1 MSGTVADFI
10 SGLLLL
16 ALATTLVAHKQTAND
31 VKAATS
37 GIAEDLKAG
46 EGYGLGE
53 P

>member
-1 MSGTVADFI
+1 MNSTVADFV

-16 ALATTLVAHKQTAND
+16 ALATTLVAHKQTAAD
-31 VKAATS
+31 IKAGTS

>member
-1 MSGTVADFI
+1 MSGDIADFI

-16 ALATTLVAHKQTAND
+16 ALATTLVAHKGTSGD
-31 VKAATS
+31 IKSATS